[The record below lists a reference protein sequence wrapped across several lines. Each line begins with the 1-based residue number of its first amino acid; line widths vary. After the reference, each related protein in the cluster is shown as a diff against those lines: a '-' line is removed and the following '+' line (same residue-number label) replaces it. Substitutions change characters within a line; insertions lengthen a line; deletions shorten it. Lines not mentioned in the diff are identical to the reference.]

1 MNEVAGEDAAVTL
14 SGEGGIVLS
23 EPEVGAVARR
33 LVARFVA
40 SEARSG
46 GIEWEDHPGFAER
59 TWEAIEQAIDAYADD
74 LTAVAGRFDE
84 ATDIDS
90 IYLLERA
97 ND

>member
-1 MNEVAGEDAAVTL
+1 MSDDTREDVQVTL
-14 SGEGGIVLS
+14 SDEGGIVLS
-23 EPEVGAVARR
+23 AGEVGAVARR

-59 TWEAIEQAIDAYADD
+59 TWEAIERAVDAYMDD
-74 LTAVAGRFDE
+74 LHAVADRFDQ

-90 IYLLERA
+90 VWLLEQA
-97 ND
+97 DG